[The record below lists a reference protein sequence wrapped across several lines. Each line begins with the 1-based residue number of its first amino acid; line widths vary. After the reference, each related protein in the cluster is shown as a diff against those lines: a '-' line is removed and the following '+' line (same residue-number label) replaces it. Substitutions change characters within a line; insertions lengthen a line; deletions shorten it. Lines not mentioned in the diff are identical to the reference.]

1 MRQVPE
7 GDMLRRSA
15 QPDIYQSTTSD
26 LYNWKTQRKGLRKYL
41 EGFTESDRGIF
52 QTYELT
58 WADTQNLFLMGE
70 EKAR

>member
-7 GDMLRRSA
+7 GDMLRSA

-26 LYNWKTQRKGLRKYL
+26 LYNWKTHRKGLRKYL